1 MQGKEGLGRK
11 VQADLGDVVGS
22 VPDDHN
28 KANITVKRVMENF
41 WFPSAYKSY
50 VYTLL

>member
-1 MQGKEGLGRK
+1 MQDKEGWGRK
-11 VQADLGDVVGS
+11 VQTDLGDVVGS

-28 KANITVKRVMENF
+28 KANITIKQVPGNC
-41 WFPSAYKSY
+41 WFPNAYKSY